1 MVNIR
6 SLLKSSNKINILSS
20 VTKTNI
26 FKRIRS
32 LAENENYRGYQ
43 GLKEFSCW
51 LLELIDV
58 YTTSRGAELEAPE
71 AGLFWLETP
80 KTGLFCLECLL
91 SIYTAL
97 N

>member
-58 YTTSRGAELEAPE
+58 YTTSRGAEPE
-71 AGLFWLETP
+71 RLKPDFSGWRRP
-80 KTGLFCLECLL
+80 KPAFFV
-91 SIYTAL
+91 
-97 N
+97 